1 MFSESSDLAL
11 RLALALGLVSMT
23 VAVGL
28 TLQVLFMRLH
38 AQRRERE
45 RAALAR
51 QWQPLMAQAALGEVL
66 VEPLPAVRRH
76 ERADLMMLWLR
87 LQDGLR
93 GSAHDGL
100 NRLAER
106 VGLSQD
112 ARRWAQPAG
121 ASMARRVLGLV
132 ALGHFGHREDEP
144 LLRQALGD
152 ALPLVSLGAARA
164 LLQIDAA
171 AAAPAVLDEYL
182 RRADWP
188 IARVGTLLREAGADA
203 VAPPLIQRLLDGSV
217 AQQQS
222 LLPLLRF
229 AETPHGGGVLNRL
242 VERSEDPQVLSIAL
256 RQLHGPD
263 ALPRVRA
270 LADHPDALVRS
281 AAAQALGRIGDESD
295 RERLLALMSDRD
307 WWVRYRAAQAQLA
320 LPRTDAEAIVS
331 LRRRLADRFARD
343 ALDHV
348 CAEQSMR
355 REGMLPLPAAG
366 GAA

>member
-11 RLALALGLVSMT
+11 RLALALGLTSMT

-51 QWQPLMAQAALGEVL
+51 QWQPLMAQAALGEAQT
-66 VEPLPAVRRH
+66 EPLPALRRH
-76 ERADLMMLWLR
+76 ERADLMLLWLR

-106 VGLSQD
+106 LGLAQD
-112 ARRWAQPAG
+112 ARRWARPDG
-121 ASMARRVLGLV
+121 GSMAKRVLGLV
-132 ALGHFGHREDEP
+132 ALGHLGQRDDEP

-152 ALPLVSLGAARA
+152 PLPLVSLGAARA
-164 LLQIDAA
+164 LLQIDPAG
-171 AAAPAVLDEYL
+171 AAPAVLDEFL

-188 IARVGTLLREAGADA
+188 IARLGTLLREAGAQA
-203 VAPPLIQRLLDGSV
+203 VAPPLIERLLEGNV

-229 AETPHGGGVLNRL
+229 AETPHGGGVLSRL
-242 VERSEDPQVLSIAL
+242 VERSDDPQVLSIAL
-256 RQLHGPD
+256 RQLHGPE
-263 ALPRVRA
+263 ALQRVRL
-270 LADHPDALVRS
+270 LAGHADALVRS
-281 AAAQALGRIGDESD
+281 AAAQALGRIGDDSD
-295 RERLLALMSDRD
+295 RERLLGLMSDRD

-320 LPRTDAEAIVS
+320 LPRTDADTVVA
-331 LRRRLADRFARD
+331 LRRRLVDRFARD

-355 REGMLPLPAAG
+355 RDGTLALPAG